1 MIMCRFLTDLLNPEG
16 MHGCGIRFLKSFIR
30 DVLKMDLVSNT
41 LLLHTEVVKEYPIDK
56 ERRIDI
62 FIRNA
67 EYQIPIEV
75 KIYAGEQEGQCSDYF
90 EMAQNSRLI
99 YLTRFGTPPSEY
111 SRKKKGGGNLL
122 PLGQIQ
128 CISWAEDIYRW
139 LEGEL
144 QNLKEPFRAVME
156 QYLDAVHS
164 IADEREKK
172 VADKVIEALYESP
185 EKFLSGIEIE
195 KSMKKAKVR
204 LIRQVFEEFQQQMQ
218 SILEK
223 YGLKLEKD
231 SGYYS
236 YQDSQHDKFYDC
248 YSTYPGLNYV
258 VKKAKFQKAGLELWF
273 RIEVEHNLFAGFCL
287 FDKEARSKDGFSKGY
302 QVDDITD
309 ELKQEASR
317 YLKKEIILPEDWWFG
332 WCYPNGKRH
341 CEEAEVPDFKQM
353 NPCAVSLVDE
363 TARREYVKR
372 ALAVFERE
380 LLGWLL

>member
-1 MIMCRFLTDLLNPEG
+1 MDSSYDGIKSKNLIDWLISEG

-30 DVLKMDLVSNT
+30 DVLKMDPVSDT

-185 EKFLSGIEIE
+185 EKFLAGIEIE
-195 KSMKKAKVR
+195 KSMKKAKMR

-218 SILEK
+218 PILEK

-287 FDKEARSKDGFSKGY
+287 FDKEASSKDGFSKGY
-302 QVDDITD
+302 
-309 ELKQEASR
+309 
-317 YLKKEIILPEDWWFG
+317 
-332 WCYPNGKRH
+332 H
-341 CEEAEVPDFKQM
+341 
-353 NPCAVSLVDE
+353 
-363 TARREYVKR
+363 EYR
-372 ALAVFERE
+372 LR
-380 LLGWLL
+380 